1 MLPRFRL
8 PCRIAPPPAAA
19 SARPPDATAGRYF
32 FSLITGP
39 LDRGEAK
46 ARTHCFWPRPEYE
59 IDNRRQ
65 DNVNSALI
73 IVAPRWHSLGL
84 FAAAAA
90 DYFAYSRRLRFWSES
105 PVCGLSHEGARYS
118 NRTKCN

>member
-8 PCRIAPPPAAA
+8 PAGSLPRPRQRAPGHPTQ
-19 SARPPDATAGRYF
+19 RPGAI